1 MERHKTLLGTHVSRH
16 STDSTSR
23 ESRTAQTDEH
33 KRWPRHRDI
42 NTEREKETIKPR
54 RSKRARCAH
63 FHLWVCVC
71 ETSEFDDTD
80 LATQLTVYTFL

>member
-23 ESRTAQTDEH
+23 ESRTAKETSTNAGQDTG
-33 KRWPRHRDI
+33 DI

-80 LATQLTVYTFL
+80 LATQLTVYTFP